1 MNVVGQENID
11 IITCS
16 VYDRWCEDTL
26 LYSLCDEDIKD
37 FMNDYYI
44 IKHLLINLTKSFA
57 DRTHKNIRL
66 INKLDMVYEHLQ
78 CIFDLTRNEGD
89 NCPEYPGDREMFAI
103 ME

>member
-16 VYDRWCEDTL
+16 VYDRWCGDTL

-37 FMNDYYI
+37 FMNDYDI
-44 IKHLLINLTKSFA
+44 IKDLLINHTKSFA
-57 DRTHKNIRL
+57 EGMHNNVRL
-66 INKLDMVYEHLQ
+66 INKLNMVYEHIQ
-78 CIFDLTRNEGD
+78 SIFEMTCEEGE
-89 NCPEYPGDREMFAI
+89 NHPEYSWDRSKFAI